1 MCMIKIW
8 KVFDVQSYRKHQ
20 KAAVTSYMVLIV
32 AESGVPD
39 LSSQLE
45 FFCLVLPKYSM
56 FSSNLVKFLQVW
68 ARMWPKHLGARRL
81 VQNNWTWHVWKPLRQ
96 FFFDSYD
103 EFWIFLEFFEV
114 QVACTLY
121 ISYIFFPWY
130 DKSGIL
136 SVLASESN
144 GKPGYML
151 LQLPVCPEA
160 WPTA

>member
-20 KAAVTSYMVLIV
+20 KAAVTSYMALIV
-32 AESGVPD
+32 AESGVPH
-39 LSSQLE
+39 LSSQLK

-56 FSSNLVKFLQVW
+56 FCSNLVKLLQVW
-68 ARMWPKHLGARRL
+68 ARKWPKHPGARRL

-103 EFWIFLEFFEV
+103 EIWIFFEFFEV
-114 QVACTLY
+114 QVACPLY

-130 DKSGIL
+130 DMSGIL
-136 SVLASESN
+136 AVLASESN

-151 LQLPVCPEA
+151 L
-160 WPTA
+160 